1 MEPVLHPQ
9 VALVLNETVQR
20 LPKLQRAALDS
31 FLQSAKAEFI
41 AQGVR
46 IPKPIMDLHLI
57 TIGQFH
63 DLAIDDD
70 AVDEI
75 LEGFSFS

>member
-9 VALVLNETVQR
+9 VALVLNDTVQR
-20 LPKLQRAALDS
+20 LSKLQHAALDS
-31 FLQSAKAEFI
+31 FLHFAKEEFD

-57 TIGQFH
+57 VIGQFH